1 MKNAFICNSVPS
13 CDIFLHAHAEKSNPT
28 VFCLSGFFFFAAFPF
43 FCCFCLFAAV
53 AICLLGFQSVQEF
66 FQERII
72 RKFLPSGEEGKLSSK
87 FFTRVSNCFCR
98 YIFEGQSLCLGI
110 IVWFLFLQELF
121 HYYKGCPF
129 HVNAG

>member
-28 VFCLSGFFFFAAFPF
+28 VFCLSGFFFFAVFPF

-87 FFTRVSNCFCR
+87 FFTRVSNCTYLKANLSVWVLLFGFSSSR
-98 YIFEGQSLCLGI
+98 SSFI
-110 IVWFLFLQELF
+110 IIRGALFM
-121 HYYKGCPF
+121 
-129 HVNAG
+129 